1 MKHLKAI
8 ISLALLLGLIY
19 YSFYSLMP
27 QRGVDANAP
36 KTEFSSERALV
47 PLNVIAKKPHYIG
60 SEAHQEVQ
68 EYLVQQLKNL
78 GFQTHVH
85 EGFVLNPGKGS
96 FDKPENILG
105 RIEGSGDGK
114 ALLLLSHYDSALV
127 PSFGAS
133 DAGSGVVT
141 ILESLRAYLESGEQP
156 ANDIIVLFSD
166 AEEVGLDGAELFVND
181 HPWALDVGI
190 VLNFEARGSGG
201 PSNMILETNGGNAN
215 LIKAFIEANPKYP
228 VASSLMY
235 SIYKMLPNDTDST
248 VFREDGDID
257 SFFFAFIDDHFDY
270 HTANDNIE
278 NLDVNTLQH
287 QGTYLLPLINYF
299 ASSDLSQLKAEEDYV
314 YTNFPF
320 VKMISYPFAW
330 ILPMLILAVIL
341 FIGLIFYG
349 IKRHN
354 LHWKGIGKG
363 FSAFLLSLITSG
375 VIGYFGWIIIEK
387 LYPHYEE
394 IQHGFKYNGHYYVAF
409 FVLLSIAITLKMY
422 RRFGK
427 GEKVANLAIAPLF
440 LWMLVNTAVFIIIK
454 GAGYFIIPVFFGLIS
469 LWILMRQEKPSLIL
483 MTLLGAPAIFIFSP
497 LIQFFPVGLGSDHVF
512 ISCVFTVLLLG
523 LLVPVFGFYKLK
535 NTLAIVCL
543 LGTVGYFIAAHATSD
558 FSETRQKPNS
568 LVYYL
573 DADEGNSYWATYDKT
588 LDDWTKGY
596 LGESPETASNYVKS
610 VSGSKYNTSYS
621 FASEAPMKEFPMFEA
636 VVKEDSI
643 NDVYRNVRF
652 VIKPQRDVN
661 QLSLYADKD
670 IVFRSISYN
679 GKSVP
684 ADSLGNAYSTR
695 TGNRL
700 LRYYVSKNDSLEVA
714 YSVKKETPVSFIVME
729 YSYDLLENDLFTISE
744 RPKDMMPKPFVVT
757 DAIIIKKTIDIETLP
772 RVVKDSII
780 APLNE

>member
-1 MKHLKAI
+1 
-8 ISLALLLGLIY
+8 
-19 YSFYSLMP
+19 
-27 QRGVDANAP
+27 
-36 KTEFSSERALV
+36 
-47 PLNVIAKKPHYIG
+47 
-60 SEAHQEVQ
+60 
-68 EYLVQQLKNL
+68 
-78 GFQTHVH
+78 
-85 EGFVLNPGKGS
+85 
-96 FDKPENILG
+96 
-105 RIEGSGDGK
+105 
-114 ALLLLSHYDSALV
+114 
-127 PSFGAS
+127 
-133 DAGSGVVT
+133 
-141 ILESLRAYLESGEQP
+141 
-156 ANDIIVLFSD
+156 
-166 AEEVGLDGAELFVND
+166 
-181 HPWALDVGI
+181 
-190 VLNFEARGSGG
+190 
-201 PSNMILETNGGNAN
+201 
-215 LIKAFIEANPKYP
+215 
-228 VASSLMY
+228 
-235 SIYKMLPNDTDST
+235 
-248 VFREDGDID
+248 
-257 SFFFAFIDDHFDY
+257 
-270 HTANDNIE
+270 
-278 NLDVNTLQH
+278 
-287 QGTYLLPLINYF
+287 
-299 ASSDLSQLKAEEDYV
+299 
-314 YTNFPF
+314 
-320 VKMISYPFAW
+320 
-330 ILPMLILAVIL
+330 
-341 FIGLIFYG
+341 
-349 IKRHN
+349 
-354 LHWKGIGKG
+354 
-363 FSAFLLSLITSG
+363 
-375 VIGYFGWIIIEK
+375 
-387 LYPHYEE
+387 
-394 IQHGFKYNGHYYVAF
+394 
-409 FVLLSIAITLKMY
+409 MY